1 MIIFFFYSKSISK
14 MFYKVRLGEKTYKHC
29 HDSFRQTFISEQWV
43 HDALEVIAC
52 INKTVSHF

>member
-1 MIIFFFYSKSISK
+1 

-43 HDALEVIAC
+43 HGALEVIAC
-52 INKTVSHF
+52 INKTLSHF